1 MSAACR
7 REAIKSPV
15 DMHLNRSLKQSQA
28 RVQARFGS
36 VHLRALAVLV
46 SLYGLCCLATAQSAD
61 RAQELVSRLFVLADS
76 GRLAE
81 SHFVAKSL
89 GVKASFRY
97 ESVNGSRWDCTG
109 AGIYRRRTKADWTP
123 PWAKTQGSTAS
134 ASGFDLPADAL
145 EWAASSVEYGL
156 LKVSYEQLADVQCP
170 AEHPLI
176 GRAVATVLFTDVPA
190 FACLPVGS
198 DSRWGRYE
206 FERPLPRPHGGPM
219 TTVYYRVSAEYRVT
233 ILVEH
238 WEGERC
244 PRNVLIR
251 QEPVGSSQ

>member
-1 MSAACR
+1 M
-7 REAIKSPV
+7 
-15 DMHLNRSLKQSQA
+15 

-36 VHLRALAVLV
+36 VRLRALAILV
-46 SLYGLCCLATAQSAD
+46 SLYGLCCLAAAQPPD
-61 RAQELVSRLFVLADS
+61 KAQEFVGRLFALADS

-81 SHFVAKSL
+81 TDFVAKSL

-97 ESVNGSRWDCTG
+97 ESVSGSRWDCTG
-109 AGIYRRRTKADWTP
+109 AGIYRRRTRAHWTP
-123 PWAKTQGSTAS
+123 PWAKTQSKTAS

-145 EWAASSVEYGL
+145 EWAASAVEYGL
-156 LKVSYEQLADVQCP
+156 LKVSYEQLVDVQCP
-170 AEHPLI
+170 AEQAWL

-190 FACLPVGS
+190 FACVPAGS
-198 DSRWGRYE
+198 APRWGRYK
-206 FERPLPRPHGGPM
+206 FELPLPRPHGGPM
-219 TTVYYRVSAEYRVT
+219 TTVYYRVSAEHRVT

-251 QEPVGSSQ
+251 QEPVGSSP